1 LDNKRLVHQLVT
13 LERRTSRSGRDAIG
27 HPAGGHDDLAN
38 ASAGALVIAAAQAA
52 PALWRPD
59 DLLVNGAPVPFP
71 RRGSLL
77 YASAAVDGS
86 GLACLY
92 WAGRH
97 QQAGIVSLTLL
108 DFDLMQP
115 LRFGQVRERL
125 QAWET
130 RIHPRATSLLCVSAL
145 CYQAGKAGLQAHPV
159 GDRLLA
165 DRPGICLAVAAEM
178 SRGFVKLSASAW
190 EKAQRQ
196 PLPFEFGV
204 ETSPRAATDAALI
217 GIAASLPIEALPK
230 AAA

>member
-1 LDNKRLVHQLVT
+1 M
-13 LERRTSRSGRDAIG
+13 ERRTSRSGRDAIG

-38 ASAGALVIAAAQAA
+38 ACAGALVIAAAQAA

-59 DLLVNGAPVPFP
+59 DLLANGVPVSLP

-77 YASAAVDGS
+77 YASAAVDGA

-115 LRFGQVRERL
+115 LRFDGVRGRL
-125 QAWET
+125 QAWEGL
-130 RIHPRATSLLCVSAL
+130 IHPRATGLFCTAAL
-145 CYQAGKAGLQAHPV
+145 RYQADRAGLRVHPE
-159 GDRLLA
+159 GDRLLS

-178 SRGFVKLSASAW
+178 SRGFVKLSTSAW

-204 ETSPRAATDAALI
+204 EAPPRAATDAALI
-217 GIAASLPIEALPK
+217 GIAAALPTEALPK